1 MISQPVGPTVFVIA
15 FVLLVL
21 YLLVDAVLIAF
32 LMSLVRS
39 LENNVAFPQKSL
51 TCRRQQ
57 IKK

>member
-39 LENNVAFPQKSL
+39 LENNVALPQKSL
-51 TCRRQQ
+51 TWRRQQ